1 MCNLQTSKP
10 LLDITFGLSQLSGNA
25 QLLNKMLLRFA
36 SEYADSPQKVED
48 LLESGDYDGAKM
60 LIHTAKGIT
69 GNLGLVALFEHCK
82 ALESQIKAQAVD
94 DELLQHYRILVDD
107 TLAQI
112 HASELDKPAGI
123 QSGQNAD
130 ASAQLADMLKRQE
143 FIDET
148 LLRKLVSE
156 LHFSESEK
164 QTLIVLIEALRY
176 DQALSMLSH

>member
-1 MCNLQTSKP
+1 MSKLTIQFEQRLQIIQQTAIKQSLTGIRRGVERETLRVNGDGSLAIKP
-10 LLDITFGLSQLSGNA
+10 HPKALGSALSHEWITTDF
-25 QLLNKMLLRFA
+25 
-36 SEYADSPQKVED
+36 SES
-48 LLESGDYDGAKM
+48 LLEFITPPERNAATTIEQ
-60 LIHTAKGIT
+60 LI
-69 GNLGLVALFEHCK
+69 
-82 ALESQIKAQAVD
+82 D
-94 DELLQHYRILVDD
+94 
-107 TLAQI
+107 I